1 MLKITGIVGD
11 SWNRVDFDLET
22 DLGTEVH
29 VTGSTFR
36 RDMHDALLDGLKLLE
51 HDIHEFV
58 EANAGSSELPLP
70 F

>member
-11 SWNRVDFDLET
+11 SCNRVDFDLET

-36 RDMHDALLDGLKLLE
+36 RNMHDALLDELKLLE

-58 EANAGSSELPLP
+58 EANAGSSELPLS

>member
-1 MLKITGIVGD
+1 MLKITSIVGN

-29 VTGSTFR
+29 VTSSTFR
-36 RDMHDALLDGLKLLE
+36 QNMHDALLDELKRLE

-58 EANAGSSELPLP
+58 EANEGSSELPLP

>member
-11 SWNRVDFDLET
+11 SCNRVDFDLET

-36 RDMHDALLDGLKLLE
+36 RNMHDVLLDELKLLE

-58 EANAGSSELPLP
+58 EANEGSSELPLP

>member
-1 MLKITGIVGD
+1 MLKIKGIVGD
-11 SWNRVDFDLET
+11 SWHRVDFDLET

-36 RDMHDALLDGLKLLE
+36 RNMHDALLEKLKLLE

-58 EANAGSSELPLP
+58 EANDGSSELPLS